1 MKRIRLTREI
11 SEAEA
16 DKLAGTFLDHRHYDV
31 LVSGETT
38 AVTTPS
44 GAPLL
49 TLVTSAIDKETT
61 NRAYNHLRDVTLT
74 SDNRGMAGG
83 ELHDHV
89 GGDQD
94 GNPIG
99 ARSRTRYRALKEDGT
114 ISNTNNATKVRS
126 GIAGFF
132 DRNPR
137 YPYCRQTAVNANW
150 PKKAAAVAGIASAAD
165 VVFEAHAKPRRDAQ
179 MEIVRRTDPAWVIE
193 NTAFTTITINKN
205 WRTAAHKDAGDYEP
219 GLGVMTALWAG
230 TGGGAYLVFPRYRCA
245 VEFRTGDV
253 LLADVHQWHG
263 NTPFL
268 GTPGLYDRISF
279 VFYFREKMKNCKGP
293 REELEWAKRR
303 LAGETLGADKE
314 GALSARQD

>member
-61 NRAYNHLRDVTLT
+61 HRAYNHLRDVTLT

-137 YPYCRQTAVNANW
+137 
-150 PKKAAAVAGIASAAD
+150 
-165 VVFEAHAKPRRDAQ
+165 
-179 MEIVRRTDPAWVIE
+179 
-193 NTAFTTITINKN
+193 
-205 WRTAAHKDAGDYEP
+205 
-219 GLGVMTALWAG
+219 
-230 TGGGAYLVFPRYRCA
+230 
-245 VEFRTGDV
+245 
-253 LLADVHQWHG
+253 
-263 NTPFL
+263 
-268 GTPGLYDRISF
+268 
-279 VFYFREKMKNCKGP
+279 
-293 REELEWAKRR
+293 
-303 LAGETLGADKE
+303 
-314 GALSARQD
+314 